1 VVGGVPAGARQQVDS
16 RDERADR
23 VGEDLDG
30 EDLDGDPRVNRL
42 DVLFNQSHAD
52 RTRWRL
58 EV

>member
-23 VGEDLDG
+23 VG